1 MGIYWKSGFHL
12 FLYEFIT
19 SNQHGI
25 AVVKRRF
32 KGFIQNLIIVVILC
46 EIILHVPVAYDIP
59 GVQKPDTSN
68 PVVHIVI
75 ILASTGLILLTG
87 LFLIL
92 TKTIYCNIIGQNV
105 FFEKKLYEEATFFSE
120 NIILKK
126 NDIDDDLRYYP
137 INLTIA
143 DVSKRALGYYGMTL
157 GGEIFT
163 LLTVG
168 FEYALNII
176 KKVKY
181 C

>member
-1 MGIYWKSGFHL
+1 MNFDLKARKNLGG
-12 FLYEFIT
+12 
-19 SNQHGI
+19 
-25 AVVKRRF
+25 AVVCR
-32 KGFIQNLIIVVILC
+32 C
-46 EIILHVPVAYDIP
+46 EKSPRY
-59 GVQKPDTSN
+59 
-68 PVVHIVI
+68 
-75 ILASTGLILLTG
+75 
-87 LFLIL
+87 
-92 TKTIYCNIIGQNV
+92 
-105 FFEKKLYEEATFFSE
+105 
-120 NIILKK
+120 K

-181 C
+181 S